1 MDIADLKIFEAVA
14 RLGAM
19 NRAAA
24 ELHTVQSNVTARIRL
39 LEAELGTALFRRH
52 ARGVELTPAGLRL
65 LPYAL
70 QAQRLAEEARRAVR
84 DDGTPR
90 GTLVI
95 GSLETTAAVRLS
107 DRLASYVA
115 AYPEVD
121 LTLRTGTSAEL
132 VQDVLEH
139 RLEGAFVCG
148 PAEHPALEQRQVF
161 REELVLVT
169 AATATAETAGGLL
182 QTGNLRLVVLRAGCS
197 YRQRLEDVLARRG
210 IVAPRL
216 LEFGTIEAIL
226 GCVAAGLGVTL
237 LPRRLVAQAQHAT
250 RVKAHELP
258 TRDAL
263 VETLFIRRR
272 DTALSSPLRA
282 FLEHCCADESKL
294 AAAE

>member
-70 QAQRLAEEARRAVR
+70 QAQRLADEARRAVR

-90 GTLVI
+90 GALII

-148 PAEHPALEQRQVF
+148 PAEHPALEQRAVF

-169 AATATAETAGGLL
+169 AATAGSADGLL
-182 QTGNLRLVVLRAGCS
+182 QAGSPRLVVLRAGCS
-197 YRQRLEDVLARRG
+197 YRLRLVEVLARRG

-237 LPRRLVAQAQHAT
+237 LPRRLVAQAQHAG
-250 RVKAHELP
+250 RVKAHDLP
-258 TRDAL
+258 PRDAL